1 MEPFLERKA
10 QHLIVAMLK
19 CYWVHNDGKVCKSK
33 VTLKK
38 KTLAVTQCPQLPW
51 ISNPQSHYDHLI
63 LHGELVVTP
72 PVLFFLS
79 SFDICLCCYSVS
91 RDENEPA
98 TITDP
103 DAAKPDGWL
112 DDEPRLVP
120 DPDAAKPDDWSV

>member
-1 MEPFLERKA
+1 MEPFLENKA
-10 QHLIVAMLK
+10 QHLIVAILK
-19 CYWVHNDGKVCKSK
+19 CYWVHNDGKVSKSK

-38 KTLAVTQCPQLPW
+38 KTLAVTQCPLLPRL
-51 ISNPQSHYDHLI
+51 SSPQSHYGHLI
-63 LHGELVVTP
+63 HRGELVVTP
-72 PVLFFLS
+72 PVLLFLS
-79 SFDICLCCYSVS
+79 SFDNCLRYSVS

-103 DAAKPDGWL
+103 DATKPDGWL